1 MPLSPPPLFLAR
13 RSYRRRRMMD
23 AARLLPL
30 AGLVLVLMPALWAP
44 AHTPAPD
51 TARGLIY
58 LFAVWALLVA
68 AAAVLSRGLAPALD
82 AEDEAEGTPP
92 DLRAETPAAP
102 PAAPPPAPPRRPER

>member
-30 AGLVLVLMPALWAP
+30 AGLVAVLLPALWAP
-44 AHTPAPD
+44 AQTPAPD

-58 LFAVWALLVA
+58 LFAVWALLVL

-92 DLRAETPAAP
+92 DLHPESADSPAAP
-102 PAAPPPAPPRRPER
+102 GPER